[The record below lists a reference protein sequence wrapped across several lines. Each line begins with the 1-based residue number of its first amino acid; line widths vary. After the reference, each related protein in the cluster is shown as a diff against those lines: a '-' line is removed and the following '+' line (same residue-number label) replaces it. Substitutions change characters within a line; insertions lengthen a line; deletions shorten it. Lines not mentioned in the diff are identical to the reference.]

1 MSTSSPS
8 YTVVTI
14 WFVTTTDPAA
24 VIAGEPRSDRGF
36 GRKYLAQLN
45 PAWPITPIGQFALNR
60 SAPAS
65 TGEYYIAGYPGIT
78 LVQTVIEDLRRLSG
92 LDPRL
97 LTSLP
102 ANDVYVFA
110 TDAATGFGGIAHFR
124 GREVVR
130 SLCARRDRLYE
141 DIGLP
146 DPFELPFWA
155 GDHDDGNGSGIDLPF
170 HPVDLVPAAQRAWL
184 GFDLAADGPDV
195 HVTAFAVDGRPE
207 PRFLDGPD
215 RRIEPDLD
223 SVVGRASAK
232 LGISVRDPG
241 YDDYETHDSGDGD
254 GDEFRR
260 LAEAGAAAARR
271 IGRSVARRGRR
282 LGATIGQKLRHTDHP

>member
-1 MSTSSPS
+1 MSTPANSGA
-8 YTVVTI
+8 VVTI
-14 WFVTTTDPAA
+14 WFVTAADPAA
-24 VIAGEPRSDRGF
+24 VIASEPRSDRGF

-60 SAPAS
+60 SVPAS
-65 TGEYYIAGYPGIT
+65 AGEYYIAGYPGIT
-78 LVQTVIEDLRRLSG
+78 LVQTVIEDAHRLSE

-110 TDAATGFGGIAHFR
+110 TDTGTDFGGIAHFR
-124 GREVVR
+124 EGEVIR

-155 GDHDDGNGSGIDLPF
+155 GDHDDGSGTGIDLPF

-184 GFDLAADGPDV
+184 GFDIAVDGPDL

-207 PRFLDGPD
+207 PRFLNESGH
-215 RRIEPDLD
+215 RATPDLD
-223 SVVGRASAK
+223 TVVGRASSR

-241 YDDYETHDSGDGD
+241 YDDYETHDGDGD

-260 LAEAGAAAARR
+260 LAEASAAAARR
-271 IGRSVARRGRR
+271 IGRIVARRGRALR
-282 LGATIGQKLRHTDHP
+282 ATIGQKLRHTDRP

>member
-1 MSTSSPS
+1 MNNPTHTSA
-8 YTVVTI
+8 VITI
-14 WFVTTTDPAA
+14 WFVNTTDPAA
-24 VIAGEPRSDRGF
+24 VIASEPRSDRGF

-60 SAPAS
+60 SVPAS
-65 TGEYYIAGYPGIT
+65 TDEYYIAGYPGVT
-78 LVQTVIEDLRRLSG
+78 LVQTVIDDIHRLSD

-97 LTSLP
+97 LSSLP
-102 ANDVYVFA
+102 AQDIYVFA
-110 TDAATGFGGIAHFR
+110 MDPATDFGGFAHFHD
-124 GREVVR
+124 GTVVR

-155 GDHDDGNGSGIDLPF
+155 GEHDDGTGGGIDLPF
-170 HPVDLVPAAQRAWL
+170 HPVDLVPAAQQAWL
-184 GFDLAADGPDV
+184 GFDITSDGPDI

-207 PRFLDGPD
+207 PRFLDGSGHH
-215 RRIEPDLD
+215 RAPDLD
-223 SVVGRASAK
+223 TVVGRASSK
-232 LGISVRDPG
+232 LGLSVRDPG
-241 YDDYETHDSGDGD
+241 YDDYETHDADDAD

-271 IGRSVARRGRR
+271 VGKIIVRRGRAMR
-282 LGATIGQKLRHTDHP
+282 KTIGHRLRHTDRP

>member
-1 MSTSSPS
+1 MSTSAH
-8 YTVVTI
+8 TGAVVTI
-14 WFVTTTDPAA
+14 WFVTATDPAA
-24 VIAGEPRSDRGF
+24 VIASEPRSDRGF

-45 PAWPITPIGQFALNR
+45 PAWPITPIGQFALNP
-60 SAPAS
+60 SLPAS
-65 TGEYYIAGYPGIT
+65 TDEYYIAGYPGVT
-78 LVQTVIEDLRRLSG
+78 LVQTVMEDVHRLSE
-92 LDPRL
+92 LEPRL

-102 ANDVYVFA
+102 AGDIYVFA
-110 TDAATGFGGIAHFR
+110 SDPETDFGGIAHFR
-124 GREVVR
+124 NGEVVR

-155 GDHDDGNGSGIDLPF
+155 GDHDDGNGTGIDLPF
-170 HPVDLVPAAQRAWL
+170 HPVDLIPAAQRAWL

-207 PRFLDGPD
+207 PRFLNEPD
-215 RRIEPDLD
+215 RRGAQDLD
-223 SVVGRASAK
+223 TVVGRASSK

-241 YDDYETHDSGDGD
+241 YDDYETHDDGDAD

-260 LAEAGAAAARR
+260 FAEAGAAAARR
-271 IGRSVARRGRR
+271 IGRIVARHGRH
-282 LGATIGQKLRHTDHP
+282 LGATLGQKLRPTDRP